1 MQYSHAFLFPQVQRQ
16 REDWKQLIET
26 IIINHWDFKKRE
38 NKQDMKEC
46 IAVSSL
52 LTRERAGSKKKVS
65 EGHARASVKVSQAK
79 KIRAWGG
86 AMKNPPSWKVRERQR
101 KNPPPWKFR
110 GRQRKNPASWKTKGA
125 VRRKTPELGPRGPKV
140 KVSARKPPKKP
151 PKREKVSQVTTSARV
166 KHTPRQ
172 HFPQN
177 KPTLGL
183 HTHRLMRV

>member
-1 MQYSHAFLFPQVQRQ
+1 MSKKGGAKNTLQYSHAFLFPQVQRQ

-101 KNPPPWKFR
+101 KNPLPWKVR
-110 GRQRKNPASWKTKGA
+110 GRQRKKPRKLENQGGGATKNPRVWATGTQGQGQHTQATKKT
-125 VRRKTPELGPRGPKV
+125 T
-140 KVSARKPPKKP
+140 
-151 PKREKVSQVTTSARV
+151 QT
-166 KHTPRQ
+166 
-172 HFPQN
+172 
-177 KPTLGL
+177 
-183 HTHRLMRV
+183 